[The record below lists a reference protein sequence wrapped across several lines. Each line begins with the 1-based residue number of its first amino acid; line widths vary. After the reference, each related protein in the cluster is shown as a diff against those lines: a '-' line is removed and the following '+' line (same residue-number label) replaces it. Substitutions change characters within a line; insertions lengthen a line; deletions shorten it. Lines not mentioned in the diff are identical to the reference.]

1 MKSILRMRGKA
12 VVKQFRPSRVAKR
25 FVQERDKKGHTL
37 GITQQGGE
45 VCRHSNALSY
55 DQLESCA
62 DVLEAK
68 MEFVRKN
75 AQDLHK
81 NIYKVQGTD
90 VQTNIVV
97 SRSDCHDED
106 REFLVDSGASLHMIS
121 KNALTAET
129 MRKSKEPH
137 DCQRKGYVD

>member
-1 MKSILRMRGKA
+1 
-12 VVKQFRPSRVAKR
+12 
-25 FVQERDKKGHTL
+25 
-37 GITQQGGE
+37 
-45 VCRHSNALSY
+45 
-55 DQLESCA
+55 
-62 DVLEAK
+62 

-106 REFLVDSGASLHMIS
+106 REFLVDSGASLHMMS
-121 KNALTAET
+121 KNALTSET
-129 MRKSKEPH
+129 IRKSEEPTVIMTANGKAKSTEEATVH
-137 DCQRKGYVD
+137 VGDLDVFVTMMLFDDSFAVLSLCLLCEEMEMLQKIGKREILG